1 MKWQKK
7 GLCKKTTFPVIVIPH
22 VVAVYVRFR
31 KNPQDVILQNYNWKQ
46 NNIKKVYW
54 KKPYKTK
61 KEAN

>member
-1 MKWQKK
+1 M
-7 GLCKKTTFPVIVIPH
+7 IVIPH